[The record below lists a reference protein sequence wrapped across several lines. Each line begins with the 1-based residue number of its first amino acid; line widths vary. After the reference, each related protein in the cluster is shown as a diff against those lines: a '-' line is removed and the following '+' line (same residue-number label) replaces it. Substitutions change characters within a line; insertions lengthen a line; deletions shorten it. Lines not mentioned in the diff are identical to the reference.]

1 MGAQHNIYHHIQQ
14 NINDFIHTNVQIH
27 KTMSARP
34 PIPTKLATTLLL
46 TSYLLIILIFDEMMN
61 FFETSGNFWKKI
73 FSSKSTWEHLRVQS
87 PTMPWHTVIWFRVHI
102 PRFSF
107 IAWLALLR
115 RLLTDI
121 SWDDGAYLFHPVC
134 VLCSSFNETHYFLS
148 NSLYVSGI
156 YLAQI

>member
-61 FFETSGNFWKKI
+61 FFETSGNF
-73 FSSKSTWEHLRVQS
+73 
-87 PTMPWHTVIWFRVHI
+87 
-102 PRFSF
+102 
-107 IAWLALLR
+107 
-115 RLLTDI
+115 
-121 SWDDGAYLFHPVC
+121 
-134 VLCSSFNETHYFLS
+134 
-148 NSLYVSGI
+148 
-156 YLAQI
+156 